1 MTSLRETLDAGVA
14 AGTGT
19 IGGWLAIPS
28 VFSAELMGR
37 CGFDWVNI
45 DTQHGLIGYDQLTGM
60 IQGLAIT
67 GTPVVVRVPWNQPDH
82 IMKAL
87 DAGAQGII
95 VPMVNT
101 AEDAKAVV
109 DAVKYPPDGTRSWG
123 PIRASLDVPG
133 YSPELANRRTVVIP
147 MIETR
152 EGVANMDAIMSTPGV
167 DAVYVGPS
175 DLALAHGMT
184 PTLNATD
191 PEHVKLI
198 ESILAAADRNGVIA
212 GIHTDGIDNTLRW
225 RDLGFRMMT
234 LANDATLMRQ
244 AATAGVKVFK
254 EGGTAK
260 ERATAETTTGGTY
273 A

>member
-1 MTSLRETLDAGVA
+1 MSSLRETLDAGVA

-19 IGGWLAIPS
+19 IGGWCAIPS
-28 VFSAELMGR
+28 VFSAELIGR
-37 CGFDWVNI
+37 CGFDWVCI

-60 IQGLAIT
+60 IQGLSIT

-101 AEDAKAVV
+101 AEDARQAVE
-109 DAVKYPPDGTRSWG
+109 AVKYPPEGTRSWG
-123 PIRASLDVPG
+123 PVRAALDVPG
-133 YSPELANRRTVVIP
+133 YAPDVANRRTIVVP

-152 EGVANMDAIMSTPGV
+152 EGVANMDEILSTPGV
-167 DAVYVGPS
+167 DAAYVGPS
-175 DLALAHGMT
+175 DLALAHGIA

-191 PEHVKLI
+191 SEHVRLI
-198 ESILAAADRNGVIA
+198 ESILAACNRNGVIP
-212 GIHTDGIDNTLRW
+212 GIHTDGIDNALRW
-225 RDLGFRMMT
+225 RELGFRMMT
-234 LANDATLMRQ
+234 LASDAVLMRQ
-244 AATAGVKVFK
+244 AASAAVRVFN
-254 EGGTAK
+254 EDGSGQD
-260 ERATAETTTGGTY
+260 RAAARTTTSGTY

>member
-1 MTSLRETLDAGVA
+1 VS

-19 IGGWLAIPS
+19 IGGWCAIPS

-37 CGFDWVNI
+37 CGFDWVCI

-60 IQGLAIT
+60 IQGLSIT

-87 DAGAQGII
+87 DAGAQGVI
-95 VPMVNT
+95 VPMVNSG
-101 AEDAKAVV
+101 EDARRAVE
-109 DAVKYPPDGTRSWG
+109 AVRYPPEGSRSWG

-133 YSPELANRRTVVIP
+133 YAPELANARTILVP

-152 EGVANMDAIMSTPGV
+152 EGVENMDDILSTPGV
-167 DAVYVGPS
+167 DAAYIGPS

-184 PTLNATD
+184 PTLNATE
-191 PEHVKLI
+191 PAHLELI
-198 ESILAAADRNGVIA
+198 ESILHACQRHGVIP

-225 RDLGFRMMT
+225 REMGFRMMT
-234 LANDATLMRQ
+234 LASDAVLMRQ
-244 AATAGVKVFK
+244 AASAGVHTFK
-254 EGGTAK
+254 DTA
-260 ERATAETTTGGTY
+260 AASSSTGSY